1 MTESLTPLPIFD
13 AALNG
18 CGAFPLRAAG
28 IETLQINV
36 GKKCNQACG
45 HCHVDAG
52 PNRTEEMTRETA
64 ETVIGVLRRNSRLT
78 TLDITGGAPELNPSF
93 RFLVTEARAL
103 GRHVIDRCNLTILF
117 VPGQETLAEFLAD
130 NCVEVTASLPYYL
143 AERTD
148 AQRGQGVFAQSIS
161 GLQRLNTLGYG
172 KPDSG
177 LILNL
182 VYNPTGA
189 FLPPPQADIEN
200 EYRRE
205 LAKRHG
211 IVFSHLFTITNM
223 PIARFRHFLERSGN
237 YERYTRKLVAA
248 FNPAAA
254 ESVMCRSLISVSYDG
269 QLYDCD
275 FNQMLAMPIEEGGP
289 RHIRDFDYE
298 RLSARRITTADH
310 CLGCTAGAGSSCGGV
325 TT

>member
-1 MTESLTPLPIFD
+1 MTVSVTPLPMFD
-13 AALNG
+13 AALNA

-28 IETLQINV
+28 IDTLQVNV

-52 PNRTEEMTRETA
+52 PHRTEEMTRETA
-64 ETVIGVLRRNSRLT
+64 ETVIDILRRHPQIG

-93 RFLVTEARAL
+93 RFLVMEARAL
-103 GRHVIDRCNLTILF
+103 GRRVIDRCNLTVLS
-117 VPGQETLAEFLAD
+117 VPGQETLTDFLAE
-130 NCVEVTASLPYYL
+130 NGVEVTASLPYYL
-143 AERTD
+143 ADRTD
-148 AQRGQGVFAQSIS
+148 AQRGQGVFGQSLD
-161 GLQRLNTLGYG
+161 GLHQLNDLGYG

-177 LILNL
+177 LLLNL

-211 IVFSHLFTITNM
+211 IVFNHLYTITNM
-223 PIARFRHFLERSGN
+223 PIARFRHFLERTGN
-237 YERYTRKLVAA
+237 YERYTQKLAAA

-269 QLYDCD
+269 LLYDCD
-275 FNQMLAMPIEEGGP
+275 FNQMLEMPLESGRP
-289 RHIRDFDYE
+289 RRIQDFDYE
-298 RLSARRITTADH
+298 QLSARRITSGDH
-310 CLGCTAGAGSSCGGV
+310 CLGCTAGSGSSCGGA

>member
-1 MTESLTPLPIFD
+1 MTVSVTPLPMFD
-13 AALNG
+13 AALNA

-28 IETLQINV
+28 IDTLQVNV

-52 PNRTEEMTRETA
+52 PHRTEEMTRETA
-64 ETVIGVLRRNSRLT
+64 ETVIDILRRHPQIG

-93 RFLVTEARAL
+93 RFLVMEARAL
-103 GRHVIDRCNLTILF
+103 GRRVIDRCNLTVLS
-117 VPGQETLAEFLAD
+117 VPGQETLTDFLAE
-130 NCVEVTASLPYYL
+130 NGVEVTASLPYYL
-143 AERTD
+143 ADRTD
-148 AQRGQGVFAQSIS
+148 AQRGQGVFGQSLD
-161 GLQRLNTLGYG
+161 GLHQLNDLGYG

-177 LILNL
+177 LLLNL

-211 IVFSHLFTITNM
+211 IVFNHLYTITNM
-223 PIARFRHFLERSGN
+223 PIARFRHFLERTGN
-237 YERYTRKLVAA
+237 YERYTQKLAAA

-269 QLYDCD
+269 LLYDCD
-275 FNQMLAMPIEEGGP
+275 FNQMLEMPLETGRP
-289 RHIRDFDYE
+289 RRIQDFDYE
-298 RLSARRITTADH
+298 QLSARRITSGDH
-310 CLGCTAGAGSSCGGV
+310 CLGCTAGSGSSCGGA